1 MIDGVRAVVTW
12 FFSQVSAIWVA
23 YTVLPIV
30 SAFFAIWVLD
40 RIFHIFDIL
49 KR

>member
-1 MIDGVRAVVTW
+1 MAQFLEPIIQFLFSQFRNIWTCYTTVTVISW
-12 FFSQVSAIWVA
+12 FFA
-23 YTVLPIV
+23 LL
-30 SAFFAIWVLD
+30 VLD